1 MIIRSE
7 KKDRFT
13 IISNELLNDNRITDK
28 ALGTLVR
35 LLAKPDN
42 WNLNINHLV
51 NTGKQGR
58 TAIRSSIAE
67 LERAGYI
74 HRRVTRGKSGR
85 ITGTEYL
92 IYEQA
97 VPPEKALKDLPRDE
111 RKKVPAGTIPPGGSP
126 IMETSTPQNPPVKHD
141 QTDPR
146 DETGNQENQSRKN
159 RSQETAP
166 IINTDN
172 KQTLRI
178 TTTTTPEPSAEIALE
193 GEVEQSSQSSYP
205 VTGSLDDLFNTIP
218 KQFRQPMVKA
228 LVNRALGD
236 YSIPELQEAI
246 AYSSAKVRGGS
257 MQYKAYLDKTLKNQW
272 ATGYLETMTE
282 QPSPP
287 DLFSPGGFTGKRYP
301 NGTITGSARMDTNY
315 AVCLDFAR
323 EMKLEMG
330 VAS

>member
-7 KKDRFT
+7 NKDRFT
-13 IISNELLNDNRITDK
+13 VISNELLNDNRITDK

-35 LLAKPDN
+35 LLSKPDN

-51 NTGKQGR
+51 KTGKQGR

-67 LERAGYI
+67 LEKAGYI

-97 VPPEKALKDLPRDE
+97 VSREEALKDLPRDE
-111 RKKVPAGTIPPGGSP
+111 HKRAPARTSSPWISPNMEKSIPQG
-126 IMETSTPQNPPVKHD
+126 PQVEHG
-141 QTDPR
+141 QTAPM

-166 IINTDN
+166 ITNTNN
-172 KQTLRI
+172 KQTLRV
-178 TTTTTPEPSAEIALE
+178 TTTTTPAPSAEVAIE
-193 GEVEQSSQSSYP
+193 GEVEQSPQSSYP
-205 VTGSLDDLFNTIP
+205 ATGSLDYLFNTIP
-218 KQFRQPMVKA
+218 KQHQQPMVKA
-228 LVNRALGD
+228 LVNRALGV

-272 ATGYLETMTE
+272 ATGYLEAMVE
-282 QPSPP
+282 QPSTP
-287 DLFSPGGFTGKRYP
+287 DLFSPGGFTGGRYP
-301 NGTITGSARMDTNY
+301 NGTITGSTRMDTNY

>member
-13 IISNELLNDNRITDK
+13 VISNELLNDNRITDK

-51 NTGKQGR
+51 KTGKQGR

-97 VPPEKALKDLPRDE
+97 VPPEKALKDIPRDEQKIVPGRTSPLGGSPNQDTSLPRDQE
-111 RKKVPAGTIPPGGSP
+111 VEHG
-126 IMETSTPQNPPVKHD
+126 

-146 DETGNQENQSRKN
+146 NDTGDQENQSRKN
-159 RSQETAP
+159 RSQETGP
-166 IINTDN
+166 ITNTNN
-172 KQTLRI
+172 KQTLRV
-178 TTTTTPEPSAEIALE
+178 TTTTTPAPSAEIVIE
-193 GEVEQSSQSSYP
+193 GEVEQSSYP
-205 VTGSLDDLFNTIP
+205 AAGSLDDLFNAIP
-218 KQFRQPMVKA
+218 KQFQQPMVKA
-228 LVNRALGD
+228 LVNRALGA
-236 YSIPELQEAI
+236 YSVPELQEAI

-282 QPSPP
+282 QPSTP
-287 DLFSPGGFTGKRYP
+287 DLFSPGGFTGRRYP

-315 AVCLDFAR
+315 AVCLDFAH

>member
-13 IISNELLNDNRITDK
+13 VISNELLNDNRITDK
-28 ALGTLVR
+28 ALGALVR
-35 LLAKPDN
+35 LLSKPDN

-51 NTGKQGR
+51 KTGKQGR

-67 LERAGYI
+67 LEKVGYI
-74 HRRVTRGKSGR
+74 HKHVVRSKTGR

-97 VPPEKALKDLPRDE
+97 VPPEKALKNCPHREERTEKRETARTSSLDVPLDLRRP
-111 RKKVPAGTIPPGGSP
+111 IPHQMKQGHP
-126 IMETSTPQNPPVKHD
+126 TPMD
-141 QTDPR
+141 A
-146 DETGNQENQSRKN
+146 TGNQENQSRKN
-159 RSQETAP
+159 RRQETAP

-172 KQTLRI
+172 KQTLRV
-178 TTTTTPEPSAEIALE
+178 TTTTTPEPSAKIVIK
-193 GEVEQSSQSSYP
+193 GEVEQSSYP
-205 VTGSLDDLFNTIP
+205 ATGSLDNLFNTIP
-218 KQFRQPMVKA
+218 KQFQQPMVKA
-228 LVNRALGD
+228 LVNRALGV
-236 YSIPELQEAI
+236 YSVPELQDAI
-246 AYSSAKVRGGS
+246 AYSSAKVQGGS

-272 ATGYLETMTE
+272 ATGYLEAMVE
-282 QPSPP
+282 QPSTP
-287 DLFSPGGFTGKRYP
+287 DLFSPGGFTGRRYP

-330 VAS
+330 VAL

>member
-1 MIIRSE
+1 M
-7 KKDRFT
+7 
-13 IISNELLNDNRITDK
+13 LNDSRITDK

-51 NTGKQGR
+51 RTGKQGR
-58 TAIRSSIAE
+58 TAIRSSIVE

-74 HRRVTRGKSGR
+74 HRRVTRGKAGR

-111 RKKVPAGTIPPGGSP
+111 RKRVPAGASPSGGSP
-126 IMETSTPQNPPVKHD
+126 NLETSIPQD
-141 QTDPR
+141 QQVEHGQTGPR
-146 DETGNQENQSRKN
+146 DETGNQENQNRKN

-172 KQTLRI
+172 KQTLRV
-178 TTTTTPEPSAEIALE
+178 TTTTTPEPSAEIPIE
-193 GEVEQSSQSSYP
+193 GEVEQSSHSSYP
-205 VTGSLDDLFNTIP
+205 ATKSLNNIFNTIP
-218 KQFRQPMVKA
+218 EQHQQPMVKA
-228 LVNRALGD
+228 LVNRALIE
-236 YSIPELQEAI
+236 YSIPEVQEAI

-272 ATGYLETMTE
+272 AAGYLEAMTE
-282 QPSPP
+282 QPSTP
-287 DLFSPGGFTGKRYP
+287 DLFSPGGFTGRRYP

-315 AVCLDFAR
+315 AVCLDFAH

-330 VAS
+330 VAL